1 MSDQENSNDEIKRA
15 SPTGTNEAGGGE
27 GNGGGEGKRRGPRG
41 PRRGRGTRPAA
52 EAAASDA
59 ASGEA
64 RPVGEGG
71 AVAPPPAD
79 RPRRPKPAP
88 GGQRGGAGGQR
99 SPAGGQ
105 RGQGGGQRGPRGDDD
120 NRGNRGPRPQARGDD
135 DNRGNRGPRAQ
146 APGAPGDDDNRGNR
160 GPRPQ
165 AREVDGNRDD
175 QRRGGA
181 VVSDDEDSIGNRID
195 APHAARPQG
204 GQGNNRGRQRGER
217 AAGVGPRPKKESFFG
232 APGEATG
239 SPRGEPARRQG
250 PRSARPGQGAHG
262 PAGQGRGPAGARRTP
277 FRPPAQK
284 LDLNGLPLEE
294 GEIEFSEEDDAI
306 GNRIDSA
313 RPSSPAGQEAR
324 PRRPGP
330 KQGRAGGRGEAAR
343 ALATGGKS
351 ERLHKALAQIGIG
364 SRRDMEDL
372 IVSGRVS
379 VNGEPAHIGQSV
391 GPGDRV
397 KVNGKLIN
405 MHFSDRL
412 PRVLMYHK
420 QEGEIV
426 TRSDPEGRA
435 SVFENLPRMR
445 GGRWINIGRLDFN
458 TSGLMLFTTSG
469 ELANRLMHPRYQIVR
484 EYAVR
489 VLGELSEEAR
499 QQLLDGVPLE
509 DGEARFMTLE
519 DAGGEGA
526 NHWFRVTINEGRNRE
541 VRRMFE
547 AVGVTVS
554 RLMRVRYGP
563 LILPPSLKRGR
574 ADELNEAQVAALME
588 AVGMGRPKRRP
599 VV

>member
-15 SPTGTNEAGGGE
+15 SPPSGSEAGGGDGGAE
-27 GNGGGEGKRRGPRG
+27 GVGKRRGPRG
-41 PRRGRGTRPAA
+41 PRRGRGGRPAGDA
-52 EAAASDA
+52 PPSEA
-59 ASGEA
+59 ASGDA
-64 RPVGEGG
+64 RPGVEGAG
-71 AVAPPPAD
+71 PKGPQAGS
-79 RPRRPKPAP
+79 RPRGPKP
-88 GGQRGGAGGQR
+88 G
-99 SPAGGQ
+99 PAGA
-105 RGQGGGQRGPRGDDD
+105 QRGPRGNDD
-120 NRGNRGPRPQARGDD
+120 NRGNRGPRPQGGPRQQAREGD
-135 DNRGNRGPRAQ
+135 DNRGNRGPRPQ
-146 APGAPGDDDNRGNR
+146 VREGDDNRGNR

-165 AREVDGNRDD
+165 AREIDGNRDD
-175 QRRGGA
+175 GRAGGMTHI
-181 VVSDDEDSIGNRID
+181 DDDDSVGNRID
-195 APHAARPQG
+195 SPRQPRPQGLG
-204 GQGNNRGRQRGER
+204 GQGNNRGRQRSER
-217 AAGVGPRPKKESFFG
+217 TGVAGPRPKKEHFSG
-232 APGEATG
+232 AAGEASG
-239 SPRGEPARRQG
+239 APRGEPGRRQG
-250 PRSARPGQGAHG
+250 GRGGRPGQGVQG
-262 PAGQGRGPAGARRTP
+262 PAGQGRGPGARRTP
-277 FRPPAQK
+277 FRPPAPK

-294 GEIEFSEEDDAI
+294 EIEFSEEDDAI

-313 RPSSPAGQEAR
+313 RPSSPSGQERR
-324 PRRPGP
+324 PRRGE
-330 KQGRAGGRGEAAR
+330 KQGRAGGRGENAR

-379 VNGEPAHIGQSV
+379 VNGEPAHVGQSV

-405 MHFSDRL
+405 LHFSDRL

-445 GGRWINIGRLDFN
+445 GGRWINIGRLDIN

-599 VV
+599 VI